1 MFLRISKTSYLIFKK
16 LPEEFDRAVVGVSQ
30 RIGMEDCIVYDANE
44 VLLILMEDDM
54 SSEEAFEHFDYN
66 IAGSYVGETTP
77 IFLWTKTLKEIE
89 DDE

>member
-1 MFLRISKTSYLIFKK
+1 MRCCF
-16 LPEEFDRAVVGVSQ
+16 
-30 RIGMEDCIVYDANE
+30 E
-44 VLLILMEDDM
+44 V
-54 SSEEAFEHFDYN
+54 EHFDYN